1 MIKITFHMNVKGYGR
16 TVVAERVRR
25 GDNVVYN
32 WMKPYYVID
41 ALRKDPRALVE
52 QEGDHIMLADFGKL
66 AELTDRSEKEQA
78 NVLRKNSMLI
88 GLLAAEWSAFRS
100 ITGDILVWMSDGNV
114 LDYARRAQRNGL
126 RLYYREGLRLF

>member
-1 MIKITFHMNVKGYGR
+1 MVKITFHMNVKGYGR
-16 TVVAERVRR
+16 TVIAERVRR
-25 GDNVVYN
+25 GDNIVYN

-78 NVLRKNSMLI
+78 NTCRKNDALI
-88 GLLAAEWSAFRS
+88 GWLAAEWSAFRS
-100 ITGDILVWMSDGNV
+100 TAQNTLGWMSDGNV
-114 LDYARRAQRNGL
+114 LDYARAAQRNGL